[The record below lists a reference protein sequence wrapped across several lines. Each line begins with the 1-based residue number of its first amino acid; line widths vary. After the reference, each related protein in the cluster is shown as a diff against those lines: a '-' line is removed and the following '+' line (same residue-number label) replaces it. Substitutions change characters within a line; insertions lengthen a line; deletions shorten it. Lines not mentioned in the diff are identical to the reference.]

1 MELTNYIDADEGRME
16 AEPAEAAYEC
26 FNCGRACDELHHV
39 PEFDYMGCQECLDE
53 AMELLAREAAGKELY
68 PAERQ
73 ILAAAG
79 LRPCV
84 HCKTKIAAGIR
95 STAATSSSRR
105 SCVPCV
111 RRWRS
116 GHHSF
121 SDQHP
126 EGTAPAVPRGRTVE
140 SQFGGVQ
147 HMFSS
152 ADGAFY
158 VSDTVG
164 RILAEQFRKL
174 GVRVGEP
181 IEITKAE
188 VANGN
193 GRKSIQ
199 WQVARVGFAPGEQPD
214 GTFAVAKPQ
223 PPSEL
228 QQKLAASIAM
238 VESRTAAAQ
247 AQSAGGQREWA
258 QLLLLQT
265 NVLSDVYAAAL
276 AHASATHGNTIKP
289 EDIRALLTTAF
300 INLQKG
306 ANGRAA

>member
-1 MELTNYIDADEGRME
+1 MPILRFQTNVPQELRLQSLE
-16 AEPAEAAYEC
+16 
-26 FNCGRACDELHHV
+26 
-39 PEFDYMGCQECLDE
+39 
-53 AMELLAREAAGKELY
+53 
-68 PAERQ
+68 
-73 ILAAAG
+73 
-79 LRPCV
+79 
-84 HCKTKIAAGIR
+84 
-95 STAATSSSRR
+95 
-105 SCVPCV
+105 
-111 RRWRS
+111 
-116 GHHSF
+116 
-121 SDQHP
+121 
-126 EGTAPAVPRGRTVE
+126 GRTVE

-147 HMFSS
+147 HMFSAS
-152 ADGAFY
+152 EGAFY

-181 IEITKAE
+181 VEITKAE

-214 GTFAVAKPQ
+214 GTFAVAKPE

-228 QQKLAASIAM
+228 EQKLAASIAM
-238 VESRTAAAQ
+238 VESRKAAAQ
-247 AQSAGGQREWA
+247 ATGAPPDWA
-258 QLLLLQT
+258 QVLLLQT

-276 AHASATHGNTIKP
+276 AHASATHGNAIKP

-300 INLQKG
+300 INLSQKG

>member
-126 EGTAPAVPRGRTVE
+126 EGTAPAVPRGPHRREPVRRRAAH
-140 SQFGGVQ
+140 V
-147 HMFSS
+147 
-152 ADGAFY
+152 
-158 VSDTVG
+158 
-164 RILAEQFRKL
+164 QFRGGRVL
-174 GVRVGEP
+174 RVRHRRPHPRRAVP
-181 IEITKAE
+181 
-188 VANGN
+188 
-193 GRKSIQ
+193 Q
-199 WQVARVGFAPGEQPD
+199 AR
-214 GTFAVAKPQ
+214 
-223 PPSEL
+223 
-228 QQKLAASIAM
+228 
-238 VESRTAAAQ
+238 
-247 AQSAGGQREWA
+247 
-258 QLLLLQT
+258 
-265 NVLSDVYAAAL
+265 
-276 AHASATHGNTIKP
+276 
-289 EDIRALLTTAF
+289 RAR
-300 INLQKG
+300 
-306 ANGRAA
+306 GRAC